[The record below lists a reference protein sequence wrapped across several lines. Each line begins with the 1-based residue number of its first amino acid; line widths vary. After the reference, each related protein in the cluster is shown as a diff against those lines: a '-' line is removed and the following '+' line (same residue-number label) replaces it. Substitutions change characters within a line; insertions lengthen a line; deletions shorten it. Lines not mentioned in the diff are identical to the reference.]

1 MANDNLGAK
10 FTIDVSDLKA
20 GLATANKLIRE
31 SESEFKAAAAGM
43 NNWKKSS
50 DGLSA
55 KIKSLTKIEEAQSAK
70 VKALQDNYDALIKDG
85 MDPSSDSAIKL
96 RTNINNQTAAL
107 AKTQKEL
114 STCKTELANL
124 AAENDSAAAAADGA
138 KSAYENLTQKIS
150 EQETELDA
158 LKQKYANVV
167 IEQGKNSTAAQELGG
182 QISDLSSKLNDNKTK
197 LNNAENAADEFAG
210 ALKDADTGAG
220 EANEG
225 FTILKGTIAD
235 LSAGGIEQAA
245 GAFKNMFGDLDTAN
259 ANFQAQTGL
268 SKEETAKF
276 SEEMQK
282 AYNNNFGESLAD
294 IGDKMARVKQVTGE
308 TDPTKIREMTEN
320 LITLED
326 TFGSD
331 FNETLRG
338 ATNLMTHFGIDA
350 DEAFNLFAAGSQA
363 GLDYTDELGDNIAEY
378 GGNFKQ
384 AGYSAEEYF
393 QLLKNG
399 VEGGAYNLDKVND
412 SINEIKNR
420 LGDGTIKDHLS
431 EFDSGTQ
438 NAFKEWENGKGTMK
452 DVIDAVVNDISR
464 TTNEQEALTKA
475 QIAFGTMGEDANLNV
490 VKSLKS
496 TGKQFDNVK
505 GKMDDVKNTKYGTVS
520 SELEG
525 IGRSLKTDV
534 IEPLLKDLLPVI
546 KDDIIPA
553 LKDGIGWLEDN
564 LPVVTALLGGLVA
577 GFVAFKTVAVIQK
590 VIAAWQAFKAA
601 EEGATVAQWLLNVA
615 MNANPIGIIIAAIAA
630 LVAAFVLLW
639 NKSEGFRK
647 FWIGLWEKIKE
658 VAGNVWEAIKGFF
671 SAAWDFI
678 KGIWDGVAGFFS
690 TIFETIKNII
700 MTYINIWI
708 TIFKTAVNVVITI
721 WNAIVGF
728 FKGLWEKITAIFAA
742 VGNFFKERFQAAVN
756 NIKTVFAVVANF
768 FKNVWNKI
776 KQIFSV
782 VANFFKERF
791 QNAVNNIKL
800 VFSVVGNFFKGV
812 WDKIKGA
819 FAAVGSFFKNVFSN
833 AWKAVKNVFSGVG
846 SFFSGIW
853 NKIKKVFTNIG
864 QKIGDAVGGAFK
876 SAINF
881 VLKAAEK
888 VINFPI
894 NAINKLL
901 GVINKIPGINL
912 KKLNKIELPRLARG
926 GVVDQPTIAQIGE
939 AGAEAVIPL
948 ENNTGWIKK
957 IAGEIAQALT
967 QQTINL
973 NTAAAATAPGSRTVN
988 VNQTNYYSKEKSQ
1001 YELFKS
1007 KEEIKA
1013 AVKLQL
1019 STQN

>member
-43 NNWKKSS
+43 DDWKKSS

-124 AAENDSAAAAADGA
+124 AAENDNAAAAADGA

-150 EQETELDA
+150 DQESELDT

-197 LNNAENAADEFAG
+197 LNNAENAADELTG

-235 LSAGGIEQAA
+235 LAAGGIEKAA
-245 GAFKNMFGDLDTAN
+245 DSFKDMFGDLDTAN

-420 LGDGTIKDHLS
+420 LGDGTIEKNLS
-431 EFDSGTQ
+431 TFDTGTQ
-438 NAFKEWENGKGTMK
+438 NAFKAWQNGKGTMK

-464 TTNEQEALTKA
+464 TKSEQDALTKA

-496 TGKQFDNVK
+496 TGKQFKDVK
-505 GKMDDVKNTKYGTVS
+505 GKMDDVKNTKYDTVS

-525 IGRSLKTDV
+525 VGRSLKTDI

-601 EEGATVAQWLLNVA
+601 EEGATVAQWLLNAA
-615 MNANPIGIIIAAIAA
+615 MNANPIGIIVAAIAA
-630 LVAAFVLLW
+630 IVAAFVLLW
-639 NKSEGFRK
+639 NKSEAFRN

-658 VAGNVWEAIKGFF
+658 VAGTVWEAIKGFF

-708 TIFKTAVNVVITI
+708 TIFKTAVNVIITV

-728 FKGLWEKITAIFAA
+728 FKGLWEKICSIFSAVGSFFKERFENAVNNIKIVFAVVKNFFLNIWNKIKGIFAA
-742 VGNFFKERFQAAVN
+742 VG
-756 NIKTVFAVVANF
+756 
-768 FKNVWNKI
+768 
-776 KQIFSV
+776 
-782 VANFFKERF
+782 NFFKERF
-791 QNAVNNIKL
+791 QNAVNNIKK
-800 VFSVVGNFFKGV
+800 VFSVVGAFFSSV
-812 WDKIKGA
+812 WGKIKGA
-819 FAAVGSFFKNVFSN
+819 FSAVGSFFKNVFSN
-833 AWKAVKNVFSGVG
+833 AWNAVKNVFSNVG

-853 NKIKKVFTNIG
+853 GKIKKVFTNIG

-876 SAINF
+876 TAVNF
-881 VLKAAEK
+881 VLKTVEK
-888 VINFPI
+888 VINTPI
-894 NAINKLL
+894 NAINGLL
-901 GVINKIPGINL
+901 KIINKVPGIEIP
-912 KKLNKIELPRLARG
+912 KIKNIKLPRMAKGGIVDKATLAE
-926 GVVDQPTIAQIGE
+926 IGE

-948 ENNTGWIKK
+948 EKNTGWIKK
-957 IAGEIAQALT
+957 IAGEIAQAMT
-967 QQTINL
+967 AQNAKINA
-973 NTAAAATAPGSRTVN
+973 AAAATETGNKSVII
-988 VNQTNYYSKEKSQ
+988 NQTNHYSKEHSQ

-1007 KEEIKA
+1007 KQETEA
-1013 AVKLQL
+1013 ALKLAL
-1019 STQN
+1019 LTNN

>member
-1 MANDNLGAK
+1 M
-10 FTIDVSDLKA
+10 
-20 GLATANKLIRE
+20 
-31 SESEFKAAAAGM
+31 
-43 NNWKKSS
+43 
-50 DGLSA
+50 
-55 KIKSLTKIEEAQSAK
+55 
-70 VKALQDNYDALIKDG
+70 
-85 MDPSSDSAIKL
+85 

-150 EQETELDA
+150 DQETELDA

-197 LNNAENAADEFAG
+197 LNNAENAADELAG

-235 LSAGGIEQAA
+235 LAAGGIEKAA
-245 GAFKNMFGDLDTAN
+245 DSFKDMFGDLDTAN

-420 LGDGTIKDHLS
+420 LGDGTIEKNLS
-431 EFDSGTQ
+431 TFDTGTQ
-438 NAFKEWENGKGTMK
+438 NAFKAWQNGKGTMK

-464 TTNEQEALTKA
+464 TKNEQDALTKA

-496 TGKQFDNVK
+496 TGKQFKDVK

-525 IGRSLKTDV
+525 VGRSLKTDI

-601 EEGATVAQWLLNVA
+601 EEGATVAQWLLNAA
-615 MNANPIGIIIAAIAA
+615 MNANPIGIIVAAIAA
-630 LVAAFVLLW
+630 IVAAFVLLW
-639 NKSEGFRK
+639 NKSEAFRN

-658 VAGNVWEAIKGFF
+658 VAGTVWEAIKGFF

-708 TIFKTAVNVVITI
+708 TIFKTAVNVIITV

-728 FKGLWEKITAIFAA
+728 FKGLWDKICSIFSAVGSFFKERFENAVNNIKIVFAVVKNFFLNIWNKIKGIFAA
-742 VGNFFKERFQAAVN
+742 VG
-756 NIKTVFAVVANF
+756 
-768 FKNVWNKI
+768 
-776 KQIFSV
+776 
-782 VANFFKERF
+782 NFFKERF
-791 QNAVNNIKL
+791 QNAVNNIKK
-800 VFSVVGNFFKGV
+800 VFSVVGAFFSSV
-812 WDKIKGA
+812 WGKIKGA
-819 FAAVGSFFKNVFSN
+819 FSAVGSFFKNVFSN
-833 AWKAVKNVFSGVG
+833 AWNAVKNVFSNVG

-853 NKIKKVFTNIG
+853 GKIKKVFTNIG

-876 SAINF
+876 TAVNF
-881 VLKAAEK
+881 VLKTVEK
-888 VINFPI
+888 VINTPI
-894 NAINKLL
+894 NAINGLL
-901 GVINKIPGINL
+901 KIINKVPGIEIP
-912 KKLNKIELPRLARG
+912 KIKNIKLPRMAKGGIVDKATLAE
-926 GVVDQPTIAQIGE
+926 IGE

-948 ENNTGWIKK
+948 EKNTGWIKK
-957 IAGEIAQALT
+957 IAGEIAQAMT
-967 QQTINL
+967 AQNAKINA
-973 NTAAAATAPGSRTVN
+973 AAAATETGNKSVII
-988 VNQTNYYSKEKSQ
+988 NQTNHYSKEHSQ

-1007 KEEIKA
+1007 KQETEA
-1013 AVKLQL
+1013 ALKLAL
-1019 STQN
+1019 LTNN